1 MSNALISHLRGLE
14 LLLKNEVFYALP
26 TVPIARALAEVAS
39 TCSWMLEPGLTTDD
53 RAARGYASLF
63 RTIEQNQALMPDA
76 KATRERLVK
85 IVTESGARI
94 QRRVVQEKATA
105 DISTVHVG
113 RAHAKTAFKYQHR
126 LDQQIPSISDMYS
139 GMSAMAHGETSAM
152 GLAWDSTDVLLRM
165 VAKVSLGSTRAWSTA
180 VHAWTGSELLA
191 DFVNPT
197 DEANIIKS
205 MPPELVAEFEGR
217 RQEIELAYSPDVESN
232 H

>member
-14 LLLKNEVFYALP
+14 VLLKNEIFYALP
-26 TVPIARALAEVAS
+26 TVPIVRALAEVAS
-39 TCSWMLEPGLTTDD
+39 TCSWMLEPGLTSDD

-76 KATRERLVK
+76 RATREWLVK
-85 IVTESGARI
+85 VVTGSGAKI
-94 QRRVVQEKATA
+94 QRRVVQEKTTEE
-105 DISTVHVG
+105 IGTVRVG
-113 RAHAKTAFKYQHR
+113 RAHAKTAFKYQQR
-126 LDQQIPSISDMYS
+126 LHQQIPSISDMYS
-139 GMSAMAHGETSAM
+139 GMSAMAHGESSAM

-180 VHAWTGSELLA
+180 VHAWTGSQLLA

-205 MPPELVAEFEGR
+205 MPSEQIAELEAL
-217 RQEIELAYSPDVESN
+217 RQRIEPMYSPDGESN
-232 H
+232 R